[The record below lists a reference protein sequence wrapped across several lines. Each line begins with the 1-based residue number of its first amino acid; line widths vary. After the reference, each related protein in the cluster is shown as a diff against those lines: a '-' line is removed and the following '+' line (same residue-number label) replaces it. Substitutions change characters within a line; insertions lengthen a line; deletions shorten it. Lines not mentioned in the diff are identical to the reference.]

1 MHVCSIKR
9 LKRHVF
15 KHGSFK
21 QKQHFRDLCS
31 SHLSRHPTS
40 GEYYNNE
47 NPPVAD
53 AHKKDISCLSETND
67 VNILL

>member
-1 MHVCSIKR
+1 MYGR
-9 LKRHVF
+9 P
-15 KHGSFK
+15 
-21 QKQHFRDLCS
+21 S

-47 NPPVAD
+47 NPPEAD
-53 AHKKDISCLSETND
+53 AHKKDITCLSETND